1 MITIRILR
9 REFFPD
15 TTIGE
20 TYIDG
25 RRLGFSLEDAVREV
39 PGLPVSEWKIKGA
52 TAIPV
57 GTYQVS
63 LTMSNRFKRIMP
75 QVHGV
80 PGFEGVRIHGGNT
93 HKDTEGCPLFAA
105 RRIGEKTVQG
115 SQENELTELIR
126 KTGGHATLIVEGL
139 PE

>member
-1 MITIRILR
+1 MLTIRILR
-9 REFFPD
+9 KEFFPD

-20 TYIDG
+20 TYVDG
-25 RRLGFSLEDAVREV
+25 KRLGVCLEDAVREV
-39 PGLPVSEWKIKGA
+39 PGRPVSEWKVKGQ

-75 QVHGV
+75 QVHDV

-93 HKDTEGCPLFAA
+93 HQDTEGCPLFAA
-105 RRIGEKTVQG
+105 RRIGERVIQG
-115 SQENELTELIR
+115 SQEKALTAMIR
-126 KTGGHATLIVEGL
+126 KAGGHATLIVEGA
-139 PE
+139 P

>member
-9 REFFPD
+9 KEFFPD

-20 TYIDG
+20 TYVDG
-25 RRLGFSLEDAVREV
+25 KRLGYCLEDAVREV
-39 PGLPVSEWKIKGA
+39 QGRPVAEWKIKGA
-52 TAIPV
+52 TAIPT

-75 QVHGV
+75 QVHDV

-93 HKDTEGCPLFAA
+93 HKDTEGCPLFAS
-105 RRIGEKTVQG
+105 RRIGPKTISG
-115 SQENELTELIR
+115 SQEGVITEWIR
-126 KTGGHATLIVEGL
+126 KTGGHAALIVEGL